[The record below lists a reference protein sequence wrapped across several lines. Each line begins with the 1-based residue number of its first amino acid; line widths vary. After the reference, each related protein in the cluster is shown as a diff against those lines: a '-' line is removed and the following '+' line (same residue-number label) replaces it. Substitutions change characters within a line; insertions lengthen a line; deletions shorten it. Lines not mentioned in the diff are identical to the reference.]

1 MKNCWVIFIVG
12 AVVALTVGCGTY
24 TTPIAPELQ
33 LTEDQINFEAIWQ
46 ATQNVLTDYYFQID
60 LRDRRAGLVSTYP
73 MTGQYVIEFWR
84 KDSVTLDN
92 RTESLLQTIRR
103 QASVRIF
110 GDMEAPQGYSAA
122 VEVESWRSNR
132 PQKQLTSTSQ
142 GYSLFTI
149 AGNIAVMD
157 TKVQLGNY
165 DVSLGRDEALENRIA
180 SAIEAETARIL
191 TKR

>member
-1 MKNCWVIFIVG
+1 MKSGCLIIFVG

-24 TTPIAPELQ
+24 TTALAPGPQ
-33 LTEDQINFEAIWQ
+33 LTEDQANFEAIWR

-60 LRDRRAGLVSTYP
+60 RRDRRAGLVSTYP
-73 MTGQYVIEFWR
+73 MTGQYVTEFWR
-84 KDSVTLDN
+84 KDSVNLDN
-92 RTESLLQTIRR
+92 LTESLLQTIRR
-103 QASVRIF
+103 QASVRIVS
-110 GDMEAPQGYSAA
+110 DLEAPQGYSAS

-165 DVSLGRDEALENRIA
+165 DVSIGRDEALENRIA
-180 SAIEAETARIL
+180 SAIEVETTRIL